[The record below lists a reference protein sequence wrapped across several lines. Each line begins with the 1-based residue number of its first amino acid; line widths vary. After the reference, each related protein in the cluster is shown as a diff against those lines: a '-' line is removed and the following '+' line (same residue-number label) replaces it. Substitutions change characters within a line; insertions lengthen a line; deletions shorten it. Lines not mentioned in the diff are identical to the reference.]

1 MNNECVLLFL
11 CLGSASLIDTPSDS
25 FKVEVKT
32 SLNHKLLD
40 VSVNFVGDVKPAE
53 IITVK
58 SSSKIEA
65 TSPLGLKVS
74 LEQTS
79 QAGLNI
85 KEISGDGNLMG
96 SIEVGPLNVD
106 ATLKQSLVVHPF
118 KPSGKMDSSL
128 EVNSNFIS
136 ARNVFEV
143 AFDNGEFAV
152 VSKSTAFEDSLT
164 HNVEVTYKES
174 LLALKS
180 NAKAFDL
187 NIRNTAEASTRSDG
201 VAFKIEADA
210 DRYEDRIESRFTAD
224 LAVNGLDVESTASAK
239 LAEYK
244 ASHYCSLSL
253 NKDGLMT
260 RGKTSLQSPLT
271 FENNFNGALDTSK
284 LSLSTVTRGNFDE
297 MMLEN
302 TNSLSASLSSVA
314 LTSKAEASVAHGTS
328 YAHDISLQ
336 LEHNKAI
343 MNINNNLTVLH
354 LSLINEAQM
363 KAHPY
368 KADLTGSSKLA
379 YGEEE
384 LKHTYEIGYADL
396 VTTTKCSI
404 AGKLMGSHLNQN
416 TEIEISGLAVTVRNV
431 ARFNSQPI
439 RFDNTIYVTALP
451 FSINVDAITNA
462 DGDVSLYGKHSAQ
475 VYSKFLL
482 KAEPLA
488 FAHSHECRLSTTQN
502 LDNGVSLET
511 SLDNK
516 IDTLLTPSEQKAT
529 MRMESKVNSHALT
542 QDLRAYNTP
551 ERLGLEM
558 SGSMITNLFNTVDSQ
573 KQDLFLSAFLKYDK
587 NANSHVI
594 SLPLMEYAPAVM
606 EGIKMTVLTVAETL
620 RNYIRSVDI
629 EKFSDHLKDF
639 MSEINSEERLNRIRQ
654 DLIRLN
660 QKYGITQED
669 LKASLDKL
677 RTAVQKLVSNLD
689 TYMNDIAKMMKEVI
703 ALSDTAVL
711 TDALNAFNEKYDVKS
726 MVLEVVK
733 AIQGVIEKIDI
744 KKLKDTRF
752 AFLHDLD
759 DQYEIKSYLE
769 ESVVELKEMIEDFE
783 LARFIEDL
791 KDFFDSVNFQEFREF
806 LVELSLTEEIN
817 EMIDE
822 VKQLF
827 AELDIMSELNEI
839 YDDVKDILVELEV
852 DKLISVDELTK
863 EFERAVKVFASIVKT
878 IQNLVTEVLNEPIR
892 YMKGKEIKQMIEH
905 LNDCI
910 DNFFKNVKS
919 FDYNTFVEEANRKLE
934 KIEHDLNFLIMG
946 LEIPQKLE
954 NAREF
959 TNYALSSIKDF
970 MDYLKTVEVADL
982 IDEILRPIDTH
993 LKECVVLNSIRAF
1006 LEMLKD
1012 QLTAID
1018 LEGKIPIPEF
1028 YIPGFYKI
1036 EATTIYFDDIEDY
1049 IRDVLNFIISL
1060 TEVSMI
1066 DAEDYFGNLKLNFL
1080 PELPAITLP
1089 EFKLKPIS
1097 FPAIPKFTD
1106 KHQFSDLKIP
1116 EFNLPA
1122 FPSELTV
1129 PCFGK
1134 LYGEVKV
1141 NIPIFTMR
1149 TTAEFFNSTES
1160 PETPHF
1166 TVSVNSQATSE
1177 YEMLKYSLDSTA
1189 RVAVPKW
1196 RRVIVA
1202 ETLKITHSVLGVEH
1216 QASVTLY
1223 GLSAQTLARTTV
1235 KVNTAPYSANILN
1248 TVHLALEDGMSVHF
1262 KTTYD
1267 DKVNIPLVPTIQ
1279 HSHTHELTAR
1289 QDGLNI
1295 VLNFKDDGKM
1305 NTPDPSDEIT
1315 YKEELNLNIN
1325 PVKLTLTYF
1334 GDCDSNFFK
1343 YKETFDAEAVAFSHA
1358 DFKNHFVYSS
1368 DSGSSFLMD
1377 AAGKADLREMKVELT
1392 LTHDTKL
1399 TGLLTANLYN
1409 YLNFLMH
1416 PTEVVLDFQ
1425 NRANAKMSISELDM
1439 SAKMD
1444 LVNNYTML
1452 LNSNMQRMNT
1462 VALARFDQV
1471 KYSHNFTFE
1480 NNKAETGIYAAMNAD
1495 ADLQFL
1501 TIPFSIPSIPLD
1513 TPFVDF
1519 TTPEIKD
1526 INLYEHTGLK
1536 NVLTT
1541 TDQSIDVDAN
1551 IVYQKSKTPPVIELV
1566 PSLGNLISELS
1577 FKSSVFNLNTNAGI
1591 YGEDNPVIRFG
1602 GTSTSVFECLKAKLE
1617 GTSSLSTKSGLKL
1630 ATTVVLLNAH
1640 IKGTHNSIATMNT
1653 NNMEA
1658 ALSAATSGDINLPVV
1673 KAKVKHQLDADNKAP
1688 SKAVSNLNIEYTFDI
1703 PIIALVG
1710 NGDAEN
1716 TLKFEGASNFIS
1728 AETATKGK
1736 ITGTFLE
1743 GGTLNGV
1750 LNNDESIYLN
1760 GDSLRSTLKTTSNAN
1775 LNYGDLK
1782 LEFDVDESLA
1792 LEGAVNRLYALLKLS
1807 SNNEVN
1813 TEQLNTKGKH
1823 TAQATFDLDLSKSLV
1838 ADVKVDLSQPSTFGN
1853 LGISEA
1859 LVVELTV
1866 PKQKIDYISKIISP
1880 VYSTDVVANLNGN
1893 APVFKGVLKAT
1904 STSPAVCLQY
1914 DLDSEFLQSLPF
1926 KISFLQKRITLITY
1940 SCFLTK

>member
-1 MNNECVLLFL
+1 MNNEFVLLFL
-11 CLGSASLIDTPSDS
+11 FLGSASLIDTPSDS

-40 VSVNFVGDVKPAE
+40 VSVNFVGDVKPTE

-58 SSSKIEA
+58 SSGKIEA

-74 LEQTS
+74 LEQIG
-79 QAGLNI
+79 QAGLHI
-85 KEISGDGNLMG
+85 KEISGDGNLLG
-96 SIEVGPLNVD
+96 YIEVGPLNVE
-106 ATLKQSLVVHPF
+106 ATLKQSLVLRPLRPLV
-118 KPSGKMDSSL
+118 KMDSSL

-143 AFDNGEFAV
+143 AFDKGDFDV
-152 VSKSTAFEDSLT
+152 VSKTTAFEDSLT

-187 NIRNTAEASTRSDG
+187 NIRNTAEASARSDG

-284 LSLSTVTRGNFDE
+284 LSLSTVTRGNFDD

-302 TNSLSASLSSVA
+302 TNSLSASLFSVA
-314 LTSKAEASVAHGTS
+314 LTSKAEARVAHGTS

-354 LSLINEAQM
+354 VSLINEAQM

-368 KADLTGSSKLA
+368 KADLTGSSKIA

-396 VTTTKCSI
+396 VTTAKCSV

-439 RFDNTIYVTALP
+439 RFDNTIHVTALP

-462 DGDVSLYGKHSAQ
+462 DGDVSLYGKQSAQ

-542 QDLRAYNTP
+542 QDISAYNTP
-551 ERLGLEM
+551 KRLGLEM
-558 SGSMITNLFNTVDSQ
+558 SGSMITNLFNTFDSQ

-606 EGIKMTVLTVAETL
+606 EGIKMTVLKVGETL
-620 RNYIRSVDI
+620 NHYIRFLDI
-629 EKFSDHLKDF
+629 NNLLDYLRDF
-639 MSEINSEERLNRIRQ
+639 MSEINSEERLNQIRQ
-654 DLIRLN
+654 DLISLN

-689 TYMNDIAKMMKEVI
+689 TYMNDIAKMIKEVI

-711 TDALNAFNEKYDVKS
+711 TDALNTFNEKYDVKS

-791 KDFFDSVNFQEFREF
+791 KDFFDSVNFQEIREF

-852 DKLISVDELTK
+852 DKLISVAK
-863 EFERAVKVFASIVKT
+863 EFERAGKVFVSTVET
-878 IQNLVTEVLNEPIR
+878 IQNLVKEVLRESIR
-892 YMKGKEIKQMIEH
+892 YIRRKDIKQMIEH

-910 DNFFKNVKS
+910 NNFIKNVQS
-919 FDYNTFVEEANRKLE
+919 FDYNKFVVEANRKLE
-934 KIEHDLNFLIMG
+934 EIALDLNLLIMG
-946 LEIPQKLE
+946 LEIPQNLE

-959 TNYALSSIKDF
+959 ANYALSSVKDF

-982 IDEILRPIDTH
+982 VDGILSLIDKH
-993 LKECVVLNSIRAF
+993 LEECVVLNSIRAF

-1012 QLTAID
+1012 KLTD
-1018 LEGKIPIPEF
+1018 MDWEGKILIPGF
-1028 YIPGFYKI
+1028 NIPGFYKI

-1049 IRDVLNFIISL
+1049 IRDILNFIISL
-1060 TEVSMI
+1060 TEVRMI

-1129 PCFGK
+1129 LCFGK

-1160 PETPHF
+1160 PEAPHF

-1202 ETLKITHSVLGVEH
+1202 ETLKITHSALGVEH

-1305 NTPDPSDEIT
+1305 NTPDPSDEMT

-1325 PVKLTLTYF
+1325 PAKLTLTYF
-1334 GDCDSNFFK
+1334 GDCDSNSFK

-1425 NRANAKMSISELDM
+1425 NRANAKVSISELDM

-1519 TTPEIKD
+1519 TTPEIND

-1630 ATTVVLLNAH
+1630 ATTVVLENAH

-1658 ALSAATSGDINLPVV
+1658 ALSAATSGDINFPVV

-1880 VYSTDVVANLNGN
+1880 VYSMDVVANLNGD

-1904 STSPAVCLQY
+1904 STSPAVFLQY